1 VSLSSFSVAFVVF
14 FQYVDPNYE
23 GGGIS
28 EYKIYNPSN
37 GAYDTSSCSSS
48 GRCAAMDCHDS
59 STETWQLMG
68 IYKEAVYYGG
78 DAFFEQLFKHEA
90 YCVWNSEDAYE
101 FMSDSREMWTQG
113 CVDTGYTDQYDNIVY
128 IDMKPGYNG
137 NMQNS
142 LYSDE
147 ICKTE
152 YNGSDLDVDSVAYS
166 LGLLSG
172 DDLSLWNSYLE
183 PFKVCQPCKA
193 YNLGGSRRD
202 LSNYNNGGS
211 FQCDDDAGYTNVNQ
225 CMKFRAHGDLET
237 ASWEDL
243 VIGTEQGGI
252 LEIKVG
258 QTYFGTKYM
267 TTSQAQYLQ
276 NLMTKKAEAA
286 QQEEEEYTEMLNS
299 IPSTTP
305 IMLFG
310 LSVLLL
316 GTTALVGSIIWGVQ
330 QLDKEHEVVME
341 EPLILRKLAVYNA
354 KSALRKGQRV
364 LQKVGVNVNNNSS
377 V

>member
-1 VSLSSFSVAFVVF
+1 
-14 FQYVDPNYE
+14 
-23 GGGIS
+23 
-28 EYKIYNPSN
+28 
-37 GAYDTSSCSSS
+37 
-48 GRCAAMDCHDS
+48 MDCHDS
-59 STETWQLMG
+59 STETWELLG

-90 YCVWNSEDAYE
+90 YCVWNDEDKYE
-101 FMSDSREMWTQG
+101 FMDDSREKWTAG
-113 CVDTGYTDQYDNIVY
+113 CTDTGYTDQYGNIVY
-128 IDMKPGYNG
+128 IDLKPGYNG

-152 YNGSDLDVDSVAYS
+152 YNGSDLDVNSIASS
-166 LGLLSG
+166 LGGLSG
-172 DDLSLWNSYLE
+172 DDLTMWNSYME

-202 LSNYNNGGS
+202 LSSGS

-225 CMKFRAHGDLET
+225 CMKFRAHGELET

-276 NLMTKKAEAA
+276 NLMTKKAEAL
-286 QQEEEEYTEMLNS
+286 QEEEEEYTEMLNS

-310 LSVLLL
+310 LGVLLL
-316 GTTALVGSIIWGVQ
+316 GTAALVGSIIWGVN
-330 QLDKEHEVVME
+330 QLDKEHEIVMD
-341 EPLILRKLAVYNA
+341 EPLILRKMAVYNA
-354 KSALRKGQRV
+354 KSVLRKGRRV
-364 LQKVGVNVNNNSS
+364 LRKVGM
-377 V
+377 

>member
-1 VSLSSFSVAFVVF
+1 VF
-14 FQYVDPNYE
+14 FQYVDPDYQ

-28 EYKIYNPSN
+28 EYKIYNPSE
-37 GAYDTSSCSSS
+37 GAYDTSSCSSG

-59 STETWQLMG
+59 STETWELLG

-90 YCVWNSEDAYE
+90 YCVWNNETTYE
-101 FMSDSREMWTQG
+101 FMDDNRENWTAG
-113 CVDTGYTDQYDNIVY
+113 CIDTGSTDLFGNIVY
-128 IDMKPGYNG
+128 IDLKPGYNG

-147 ICKTE
+147 VCKTE
-152 YNGSDLDVDSVAYS
+152 YNGSDLDVDSIAYS
-166 LGLLSG
+166 LGMLSG
-172 DDLSLWNSYLE
+172 SDLSLWNSYLE

-193 YNLGGSRRD
+193 YNLGGNRRD
-202 LSNYNNGGS
+202 LSDNGGS

-225 CMKFRAHGDLET
+225 CMKFRAHGDLEPT
-237 ASWEDL
+237 TWEDL

-258 QTYFGTKYM
+258 ETYFGTKYM
-267 TTSQAQYLQ
+267 TTSQATYLQ
-276 NLMTKKAEAA
+276 SLMTKKAEEV
-286 QQEEEEYTEMLNS
+286 QLEEEEYTEMMNS
-299 IPSTTP
+299 TPSTAP

-310 LSVLLL
+310 ISVLLL
-316 GTTALVGSIIWGVQ
+316 GTTALIGSIIWGIN
-330 QLDKEHEVVME
+330 QLDEEHEVIMQ

-354 KSALRKGQRV
+354 QAVFKKGQRV
-364 LQKVGVNVNNNSS
+364 IRKVRANVDNNNNNNS